1 VPRDVISSLPVI
13 SPVSVPETVVPILLV
28 TPAFASW
35 IDLTNSFLEECMNE
49 LFTSGRYKHV
59 TKTIHSLAAVVD
71 KLPTPRNSSTDGT
84 KSSFAS
90 EGLSLMLVSES
101 DVLGRVARPSQEGG
115 AIFKEP
121 TFMFSLRPLLSSA
134 KKDASFI
141 EQYEVGLRLANTIF
155 ANGKERTLQAMRW
168 EYHSVSQK
176 YVLGPY
182 RDLSNCTVTSSL
194 DFVHGCLEV
203 PLHPVTQRRKVVSS
217 MGNIL
222 RQISR
227 SENDRSNEPIPA
239 SSELERELPR
249 YVDDH
254 NIDDPRLS
262 VWALVQPSGSETG
275 VSTYSLDQT
284 VSAIQQGGRLHR
296 VVSGGG
302 GWGKKQGLLSLDP
315 EISFNEMIPRE
326 GLLSLQE
333 LMQVP
338 DSPGFPELSRRLPLH
353 QSFGVEEE
361 LTSLSQTAKEG
372 DYIQFFVF
380 SERSYQKNEYSS
392 TYKDSEGT
400 VLCFGVAALS
410 DDETWHPLPSKWPNN
425 HLENDPDKDLVVL
438 PNYFGALSEKGITYS
453 QAASRIR
460 TEGSQL
466 ECCTKLCVP
475 GCRVEFETP

>member
-1 VPRDVISSLPVI
+1 
-13 SPVSVPETVVPILLV
+13 
-28 TPAFASW
+28 
-35 IDLTNSFLEECMNE
+35 MNK
-49 LFTSGRYKHV
+49 LFTAGRYKHV
-59 TKTIHSLAAVVD
+59 AKTIHSLAAVVD
-71 KLPTPRNSSTDGT
+71 KLPIPWDSSTGRP

-90 EGLSLMLVSES
+90 EGLSLLLVSEA
-101 DVLGRVARPSQEGG
+101 DVLGRIAQPSQEGG
-115 AIFKEP
+115 AVLKEP
-121 TFMFSLRPLLSSA
+121 TFTFSLRPLLSFA
-134 KKDASFI
+134 KTRKDASFM
-141 EQYEVGLRLANTIF
+141 EQYEVDLRLANTIF

-182 RDLSNCTVTSSL
+182 RDLSNCTVTSI
-194 DFVHGCLEV
+194 DFVHSCLEV
-203 PLHPVTQRRKVVSS
+203 LLHPVTQRRKVVSS

-249 YVDDH
+249 YVNDH

-275 VSTYSLDQT
+275 VGTFSLDQV

-315 EISFNEMIPRE
+315 EISFNKMIPTE
-326 GLLSLQE
+326 SLLSLQE
-333 LMQVP
+333 LMQMP
-338 DSPGFPELSRRLPLH
+338 DSPEFLELSHRLSLH
-353 QSFGVEEE
+353 QNFGVEEE

-372 DYIQFFVF
+372 DYIQFFVLP
-380 SERSYQKNEYSS
+380 ERRYQKNEYSS
-392 TYKDSEGT
+392 TYKDSGGT
-400 VLCFGVAALS
+400 VFCFGVAALS
-410 DDETWHPLPSKWPNN
+410 DDETRHPLPSKWPNSY
-425 HLENDPDKDLVVL
+425 LENDPDKDLVVL
-438 PNYFGALSEKGITYS
+438 PNYFGALSEKGIAYS
-453 QAASRIR
+453 QTTGR
-460 TEGSQL
+460 TGTKGSQL

-475 GCRVEFETP
+475 GCRVEFETA